1 MESFGVY
8 SIRRGVFVARSMTW
22 ASSKAS
28 IEEPA
33 TMKVPRFL
41 FDD

>member
-8 SIRRGVFVARSMTW
+8 IIRRGVFVARSMTW

-33 TMKVPRFL
+33 TIRFHA
-41 FDD
+41 FYIDD